1 MTNFRQ
7 IDLSAQT
14 GTQLVAIAQQVAA
27 KLGVTFTTT
36 KFKDKTTAVRR
47 VSDLIAQLPA
57 EKTTTAKSS
66 KREGTVSAVARQL
79 ILEGKSNAD
88 VWSALKSQFNLDDS
102 KKHYAAWYRAELR
115 RAGRLAG

>member
-14 GTQLVAIAQQVAA
+14 VTQLVAIAAQVAA

-36 KFKDKTTAVRR
+36 KFKDKATAIKR
-47 VSDLIAQLPA
+47 VSALIAQLPA
-57 EKTTTAKSS
+57 ETTKKSG

-79 ILEGKSNAD
+79 ILDGKTNKE
-88 VWSALKSQFNLDDS
+88 VWAIIQPQFKLDDS
-102 KKHYAAWYRAELR
+102 KKHYPAWYRAELR
-115 RAGRLAG
+115 RNGYEVG